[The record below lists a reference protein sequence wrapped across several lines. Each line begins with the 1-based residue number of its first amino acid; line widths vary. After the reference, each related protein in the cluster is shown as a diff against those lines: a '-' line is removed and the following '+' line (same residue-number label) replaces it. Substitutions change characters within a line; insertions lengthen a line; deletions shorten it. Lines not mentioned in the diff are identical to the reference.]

1 MNCEGMMKIFSSLF
15 SVGYR
20 CVLEPDRNTRRYLEK
35 LHFTRNEGV
44 SSYFFQRWV
53 WVILLIASLNTGTA
67 FADDRYRTKLSL
79 DVSAFKPNLQET
91 IGWLTGLRWARYF
104 GDSQLYWG
112 FGAYYGTPRG
122 KALTDEYLTF
132 GGIQLGWELL
142 NSKRTLFE
150 FDLLIG
156 YGQGEIESI
165 GLSQKSYYVAQPG
178 VAFGFRLGQGWKA
191 LFTAQ
196 YVHMSDAKDFSGPSF
211 GVRLEFKSMSSSKF
225 LND

>member
-1 MNCEGMMKIFSSLF
+1 MIFSSLF
-15 SVGYR
+15 SMGYR
-20 CVLEPDRNTRRYLEK
+20 CVQARGHTAKRYLEN

-44 SSYFFQRWV
+44 PSYFFQRLFWIV
-53 WVILLIASLNTGTA
+53 LLMASLNSGTA
-67 FADDRYRTKLSL
+67 LADDRYRTKLSL

-142 NSKRTLFE
+142 NSKKTLFE

-156 YGQGEIESI
+156 YGQGEIQSI

-178 VAFGFRLGQGWKA
+178 AAFGFRLGQGWKA